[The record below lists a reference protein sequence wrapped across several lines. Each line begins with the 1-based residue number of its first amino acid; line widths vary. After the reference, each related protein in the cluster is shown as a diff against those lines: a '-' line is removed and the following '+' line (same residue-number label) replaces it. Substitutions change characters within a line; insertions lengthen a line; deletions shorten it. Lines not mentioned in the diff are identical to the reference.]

1 MKRAVFLDRDAT
13 LTDVV
18 RDEET
23 GVISVAFHPDHVR
36 LLAGVVEGLTLLQSA
51 GFLLAVASN
60 QPGPA
65 KGQFSAS
72 AVQATN
78 DRLASVLKAEGI
90 VLSAIKVCM
99 HHPVGGTGGDASLVG
114 PCRCR
119 KPKPGMLEDLLAE
132 LGVPKDGAWM
142 IGDSASDV
150 EAARAA
156 GIGAGLIFDTNRC
169 ELCPLR
175 SGPLTV
181 LGGAPRP
188 REVHGASMLEVARAV
203 VAYG

>member
-36 LLAGVVEGLTLLQSA
+36 LLAGVVEGLKVLQSA

-90 VLSAIKVCM
+90 VLSSIKVCM

-119 KPKPGMLEDLLAE
+119 KPNPGMLEDLLAE

-142 IGDSASDV
+142 IGDSTSDV

-169 ELCPLR
+169 GLCPLR

-188 REVHGASMLEVARAV
+188 REVHGANMLEVARAV